1 MWCLTPLSDVLQNI
15 MSTSKRRT
23 PITVQAVTGLD
34 DDLIYWLRCIPKGD
48 KQQRL
53 KAALRIGIE
62 AERARQ
68 TALDS
73 VGTILARLDE
83 IAADDIVAA
92 VNASLAEL
100 LDIMRHDVQ
109 NEAKAT
115 RDLIGMAALTPSAK
129 TSTTPITAAPQ
140 LDQDEVERR
149 KASMK
154 AKAQW

>member
-1 MWCLTPLSDVLQNI
+1 

-23 PITVQAVTGLD
+23 PITVQAVAGQD

-53 KAALRIGIE
+53 KAALRTGIE
-62 AERARQ
+62 AERARH
-68 TALDS
+68 TAIES
-73 VGTILARLDE
+73 VGTILARLDQL
-83 IAADDIVAA
+83 AADDIVAA

-115 RDLIGMAALTPSAK
+115 RDLIGMAALTPARAIAPP
-129 TSTTPITAAPQ
+129 TVTAAPQ

-149 KASMK
+149 KAAMK
-154 AKAQW
+154 AKTQW

>member
-1 MWCLTPLSDVLQNI
+1 

-23 PITVQAVTGLD
+23 PITVQAVAGQD

-53 KAALRIGIE
+53 KAALRTGIE
-62 AERARQ
+62 AERARH
-68 TALDS
+68 TALDN
-73 VGTILARLDE
+73 VGTILARLDA
-83 IAADDIVAA
+83 IADYASADAADAMLTA

-115 RDLIGMAALTPSAK
+115 RDLIGMAALTPARAIASP
-129 TSTTPITAAPQ
+129 TVTAAPQ

-149 KASMK
+149 KAAMK
-154 AKAQW
+154 AKTQW